1 MKGETYILSRD
12 CAYNSEYITVINN
25 DETINQANKNQIVRI
40 KSRFRVPARGTYK
53 DTAFFSQ
60 PLFDR
65 IGRVLGV
72 VKSRPIVATE
82 RGEPINTVKEPVR
95 SKR

>member
-1 MKGETYILSRD
+1 MRGDTYILSRD
-12 CAYNSEYITVINN
+12 CAYNAEYITVINN
-25 DETINQANKNQIVRI
+25 DKTINKANKNQTVRI
-40 KSRFRVPARGTYK
+40 KSRTSKPDRGTFK
-53 DTAFFSQ
+53 DTNFFTS

-72 VKSRPIVATE
+72 VRTRPIVANE
-82 RGEPINTVKEPVR
+82 RREPINTVKEPVR

>member
-1 MKGETYILSRD
+1 MMPGHYILSRD

-25 DETINQANKNQIVRI
+25 DETINQANKGNIIKI
-40 KSRFRVPARGTYK
+40 KSRTSKPDRGTFK
-53 DTAFFSQ
+53 DTNFFSR

-72 VKSRPIVATE
+72 VKSRPIVANE
-82 RGEPINTVKEPVR
+82 RREPINTVKEPVR
-95 SKR
+95 SNR